1 MCVHIPVT
9 VLFPI
14 LLFQHQV
21 HRAVINLKIKM
32 VWYQTDYWKFSCQ
45 WCHPMPFYW
54 SLWENW
60 HWQAQ
65 QCSTSW
71 TLATKNSVITARN
84 KNKKVCAQGVLQGV
98 MYTYDYI
105 WAPYKLWKY
114 THTHYFVD
122 LWSSSPGQVPLQ
134 DLAQKCYILKDLY
147 WNKVCFKAVI
157 QENTMM
163 SNPHK
168 DLF

>member
-1 MCVHIPVT
+1 MNWKFDIIHFEIGLVIKVDGLHVFISWCVCLLEEFTGVSFMCVHIPVT
-9 VLFPI
+9 VLFPV
-14 LLFQHQV
+14 LLFQHKV

-105 WAPYKLWKY
+105 WTPYKLWKY
-114 THTHYFVD
+114 TYT
-122 LWSSSPGQVPLQ
+122 
-134 DLAQKCYILKDLY
+134 
-147 WNKVCFKAVI
+147 
-157 QENTMM
+157 
-163 SNPHK
+163 
-168 DLF
+168 LFCWFMIK

>member
-1 MCVHIPVT
+1 MCLLARRIYWCFFHVCAVT
-9 VLFPI
+9 VLFPV
-14 LLFQHQV
+14 LLFQHKV

-114 THTHYFVD
+114 TYT
-122 LWSSSPGQVPLQ
+122 
-134 DLAQKCYILKDLY
+134 
-147 WNKVCFKAVI
+147 
-157 QENTMM
+157 
-163 SNPHK
+163 
-168 DLF
+168 LFCWFMIK